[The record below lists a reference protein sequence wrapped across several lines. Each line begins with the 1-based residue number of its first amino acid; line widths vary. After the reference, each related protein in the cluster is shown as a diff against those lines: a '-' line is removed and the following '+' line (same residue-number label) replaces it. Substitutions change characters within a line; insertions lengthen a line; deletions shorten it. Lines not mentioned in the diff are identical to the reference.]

1 MNNYKNNKI
10 SGGAFMGRFF
20 KKFNRNNKGFTL
32 VELLI
37 VVAILGVLSAVVLPN
52 VIGLAGEGQVEAA
65 KAELVTVQ
73 TAMDTM
79 MAKAHITTVT
89 LTTATS
95 NMSSFP
101 TGHALYPDYLRTAN
115 TQGTY
120 KCSATGLVEQASTGY

>member
-79 MAKAHITTVT
+79 MAKLHITTVT
-89 LTTATS
+89 ATAATG

-101 TGHALYPDYLRTAN
+101 TGHVLYPDYLRTAN

-120 KCSATGLVEQASTGY
+120 SCSPTGLVTQASTGY

>member
-1 MNNYKNNKI
+1 MRRYL
-10 SGGAFMGRFF
+10 
-20 KKFNRNNKGFTL
+20 KKLNMNKGFTL

-52 VIGLAGEGQVEAA
+52 VIGLADSGQAEAA
-65 KAELVTVQ
+65 KAELVTIQ

-79 MAKAHITTVT
+79 MAKTHITTVT
-89 LTTATS
+89 ATTATN

-101 TGHALYPDYLRTAN
+101 TGNGLYPTYLRTAN

-120 KCSATGLVEQASTGY
+120 SCDPTGLVSPGG